1 MKEPIVHPYIPNSAP
16 EVKAAMLEAVGA
28 ASVEEFFED
37 VPTDLRVK
45 GLLNLP
51 PAVLAEEDL
60 KKLIL
65 GKLKKNDFERLMFLG
80 QGTYP
85 HGTPAVVAEVINRS
99 EFLTAYA
106 GEPYEDH
113 GRFQALFEYQSLM
126 GELLSCDVVTVPTYD
141 GFQATAT
148 AIAITQ
154 RVTGRGKVLLV
165 SDVLADKYSKVYDF
179 LRRFSNLEV
188 IPTKNGIADL
198 DVVRSKL
205 SEEVSCIWI
214 ETPSAF
220 GAVET
225 NIGQLADLAH
235 EVGALC
241 VVATDPIMA
250 GVIEPPA
257 NQGADITCGDIQSL
271 GIGQWFGGGH
281 GGFIAMA
288 DDPNLVMELPSR
300 LFGITSTTVEGEYGF
315 GDVAYDRTSF
325 AHREEGKEWVGTAAA
340 LWGIAAAVFLSLMG
354 PKGMYEV
361 GETIF
366 QRTRYL
372 QKQLSGIPG
381 FEVVNDGLNFREVL
395 VQTPITTTEIL
406 SAARKQLIEPGVA
419 IDEQTLC
426 ICTTEQHS
434 QEEIDLLINF
444 LTEIKERA

>member
-1 MKEPIVHPYIPNSAP
+1 MTEAVVHPYIPNSAP
-16 EVKAAMLEAVGA
+16 EVKAAMLKSVGA
-28 ASVEEFFED
+28 KSVEEFFED
-37 VPTDLRVK
+37 VPDNLRVK

-65 GKLKKNDFERLMFLG
+65 GKLKANDHERLMFLG
-80 QGTYP
+80 QGTFA

-148 AIAITQ
+148 ALAITQ
-154 RVTGRGKVLLV
+154 RVTGRSKVLLV
-165 SDVLADKYSKVYDF
+165 SDTLPDKYSKVHDF
-179 LRRFSNLEV
+179 LRRFTNLEV
-188 IPTKNGIADL
+188 VPTKDGIADL
-198 DVVRSKL
+198 QQVQAKIDAD
-205 SEEVSCIWI
+205 VSCIWI
-214 ETPSAF
+214 ETPSAY

-225 NIGQLADLAH
+225 NISELAEIAH
-235 EVGALC
+235 KVGAFC
-241 VVATDPIMA
+241 VVSTDPIMA

-257 NQGADITCGDIQSL
+257 NLGADITCGDIQSL

-288 DDPNLVMELPSR
+288 DDPKLVMELPSR
-300 LFGITSTTVEGEYGF
+300 LFGVASTSVVGEYGF

-340 LWGIAAAVFLSLMG
+340 LWGIAAAVYLSLMG
-354 PKGMYEV
+354 PKGMKEV
-361 GETIF
+361 AETIF
-366 QRTRYL
+366 QRTKYL
-372 QKQLSGIPG
+372 QQRLAEIPG
-381 FEVVNDGLNFREVL
+381 YQVQNNGLNFREVL
-395 VQTPITTTEIL
+395 VKTPIKTSEIL
-406 SAARKQLIEPGVA
+406 KASRKQKLEAGVA
-419 IDEQTLC
+419 IDDNLLC
-426 ICTTEQHS
+426 ICVTEQHS
-434 QEEIDLLINF
+434 QEEIDLLIDF
-444 LTEIKERA
+444 LTKVEERA

>member
-1 MKEPIVHPYIPNSAP
+1 MTEAVVHPYIPNSAP
-16 EVKAAMLEAVGA
+16 EVKAAMLKAVGA
-28 ASVEEFFED
+28 KSVEEFFED
-37 VPTDLRVK
+37 VPDNLRVK

-65 GKLKKNDFERLMFLG
+65 GKLKANDHERLMFLG
-80 QGTYP
+80 QGTFA

-148 AIAITQ
+148 ALAITQ
-154 RVTGRGKVLLV
+154 RVTGRSKVLLV
-165 SDVLADKYSKVYDF
+165 SDTLPDKYSKVHDF
-179 LRRFSNLEV
+179 LRRFTNLEV
-188 IPTKNGIADL
+188 VPTKDGIADL
-198 DVVRSKL
+198 KQVQAKIDAD
-205 SEEVSCIWI
+205 VSCIWI
-214 ETPSAF
+214 ETPSAY

-225 NIGQLADLAH
+225 NISELAEIAH
-235 EVGALC
+235 KVGAFC
-241 VVATDPIMA
+241 VVSTDPIMA

-257 NQGADITCGDIQSL
+257 NLGADITCGDIQSL

-288 DDPNLVMELPSR
+288 DDPKLVMELPSR
-300 LFGITSTTVEGEYGF
+300 LFGVASTSVEGEYGF

-340 LWGIAAAVFLSLMG
+340 LWGIAAAVYLSLMG
-354 PKGMYEV
+354 PKGMKEV
-361 GETIF
+361 AETIF
-366 QRTRYL
+366 QRTKYL
-372 QKQLSGIPG
+372 QQRLTEIPG
-381 FEVVNDGLNFREVL
+381 YQVQNNGLNFREVL
-395 VQTPITTTEIL
+395 VKTPIKTSEIL
-406 SAARKQLIEPGVA
+406 KASRKQKLEAGVA
-419 IDEQTLC
+419 IDDNLLC
-426 ICTTEQHS
+426 ICVTEQHS
-434 QEEIDLLINF
+434 QEEIDLLIDF
-444 LTEIKERA
+444 LTKLEERS

>member
-1 MKEPIVHPYIPNSAP
+1 MTEAVVHPYIPNSAP
-16 EVKAAMLEAVGA
+16 EVKAAMLKSVGA
-28 ASVEEFFED
+28 KSVEEFFED
-37 VPTDLRVK
+37 VPDNLRVK

-65 GKLKKNDFERLMFLG
+65 GKLKANDHERLMFLG
-80 QGTYP
+80 QGTFA

-148 AIAITQ
+148 ALAITQ
-154 RVTGRGKVLLV
+154 RVTGRSKVLLV
-165 SDVLADKYSKVYDF
+165 SDTLPDKYSKVHDF
-179 LRRFSNLEV
+179 LRRFTNLEV
-188 IPTKNGIADL
+188 VPTKDGIADL
-198 DVVRSKL
+198 QQVQAKIDAD
-205 SEEVSCIWI
+205 VSCIWI
-214 ETPSAF
+214 ETPSAY

-225 NIGQLADLAH
+225 NISELAEIAH
-235 EVGALC
+235 KVGAFC
-241 VVATDPIMA
+241 VVSTDPIMA

-257 NQGADITCGDIQSL
+257 NLGADITCGDIQSL

-288 DDPNLVMELPSR
+288 DDPKLVMELPSR
-300 LFGITSTTVEGEYGF
+300 LFGVASTSVEGEYGF

-340 LWGIAAAVFLSLMG
+340 LWGIAAAVYLSLMG
-354 PKGMYEV
+354 PKGMKEV
-361 GETIF
+361 AETIF
-366 QRTRYL
+366 QRTKYL
-372 QKQLSGIPG
+372 QQRLAEIPG
-381 FEVVNDGLNFREVL
+381 YQVQNNGLNFREVL
-395 VQTPITTTEIL
+395 VKTSIKTSEIL
-406 SAARKQLIEPGVA
+406 KASRKQKLEAGVA
-419 IDEQTLC
+419 IDDNLLC
-426 ICTTEQHS
+426 ICVTEQHS
-434 QEEIDLLINF
+434 QEEIDLLIDF
-444 LTEIKERA
+444 LTKVEERA

>member
-1 MKEPIVHPYIPNSAP
+1 MAEAVVHPYIPNSAP
-16 EVKAAMLEAVGA
+16 EVKAAMLKAVGA
-28 ASVEEFFED
+28 KSVEEFFED
-37 VPTDLRVK
+37 VPDNLRVK

-65 GKLKKNDFERLMFLG
+65 GKLKANDHERLMFLG
-80 QGTYP
+80 QGTFA

-148 AIAITQ
+148 ALAITQ
-154 RVTGRGKVLLV
+154 RVTGRSKVLLV
-165 SDVLADKYSKVYDF
+165 SDTLPDKYSKVHDF
-179 LRRFSNLEV
+179 LRRFTNLEV
-188 IPTKNGIADL
+188 VPTKDGIADL
-198 DVVRSKL
+198 KQVQAKIDAD
-205 SEEVSCIWI
+205 VSCIWI
-214 ETPSAF
+214 ETPSAY

-225 NIGQLADLAH
+225 NISELAEIAH
-235 EVGALC
+235 NVGAFC
-241 VVATDPIMA
+241 VVSTDPIMA

-257 NQGADITCGDIQSL
+257 NLGADITCGDIQSL

-288 DDPNLVMELPSR
+288 DDPKLVMELPSR
-300 LFGITSTTVEGEYGF
+300 LFGVASTSVEGEYGF

-340 LWGIAAAVFLSLMG
+340 LWGIAAAVYLSLMG
-354 PKGMYEV
+354 PKGMKEV
-361 GETIF
+361 AETIF
-366 QRTRYL
+366 QRTKYL
-372 QKQLSGIPG
+372 QQRLTEIPG
-381 FEVVNDGLNFREVL
+381 YQVQNNGLNFREVL
-395 VQTPITTTEIL
+395 VKSPIRTSEIL
-406 SAARKQLIEPGVA
+406 KASRKQKLEAGVA
-419 IDEQTLC
+419 IDDNLLC
-426 ICTTEQHS
+426 ICVTEQHS
-434 QEEIDLLINF
+434 QEEIDLLIDF
-444 LTEIKERA
+444 LTKLEERS

>member
-1 MKEPIVHPYIPNSAP
+1 MKEPVVHPYIPNSAP
-16 EVKAAMLEAVGA
+16 EVKAAMLKAVGA
-28 ASVEEFFED
+28 DSAEEFFED
-37 VPTDLRVK
+37 VPDDLRVK

-65 GKLKKNDFERLMFLG
+65 GKLKQNDHERLMFLG

-126 GELLSCDVVTVPTYD
+126 GELLACDVVTVPTYD

-165 SDVLADKYSKVYDF
+165 SDVLDDKYSKVHDF
-179 LRRFSNLEV
+179 LRRFSHLEL
-188 IPTKNGIADL
+188 IPTKNGSADL
-198 DVVRSKL
+198 EAVRSQL
-205 SEEVSCIWI
+205 SDEVSCIWI

-225 NIGQLADLAH
+225 NIHKLAEMAH

-241 VVATDPIMA
+241 VVSTDPIMA

-288 DDPNLVMELPSR
+288 DDPKLVMELPSR
-300 LFGITSTTVEGEYGF
+300 LFGIASTRVEGEYGF

-354 PKGMYEV
+354 PKGMKEV

-366 QRTRYL
+366 QRTKYL
-372 QKQLSGIPG
+372 QQQLASIKG
-381 FEVVNDGLNFREVL
+381 FNVVNNGLNFREVL
-395 VQTPITTTEIL
+395 VQTPMKTSEIL
-406 SAARKQLIEPGVA
+406 ASARLQRLEPGVA
-419 IDEQTLC
+419 IDEQVLC
-426 ICTTEQHS
+426 ICVTEQHS
-434 QEEIDLLINF
+434 KEEIDLLIDF
-444 LTEIKERA
+444 LTELKERA

>member
-1 MKEPIVHPYIPNSAP
+1 MTEAVVHPYIPNSAP
-16 EVKAAMLEAVGA
+16 EVKAAMLKAVGA
-28 ASVEEFFED
+28 KSVEEFFED
-37 VPTDLRVK
+37 VPDNLRVK

-65 GKLKKNDFERLMFLG
+65 GKLKANDHERLMFLG
-80 QGTYP
+80 QGTFA

-148 AIAITQ
+148 ALAITQ
-154 RVTGRGKVLLV
+154 RVTGRSKVLLV
-165 SDVLADKYSKVYDF
+165 SDTLPDKYSKVHDF
-179 LRRFSNLEV
+179 LRRFTNLEV
-188 IPTKNGIADL
+188 VPTKDGIADL
-198 DVVRSKL
+198 KQVQAKIDAD
-205 SEEVSCIWI
+205 VSCIWI
-214 ETPSAF
+214 ETPSAY

-225 NIGQLADLAH
+225 NISELAEIAH
-235 EVGALC
+235 KVGAFC
-241 VVATDPIMA
+241 VVSTDPIMA

-257 NQGADITCGDIQSL
+257 NLGADITCGDIQSL

-288 DDPNLVMELPSR
+288 DDPKLVMELPSR
-300 LFGITSTTVEGEYGF
+300 LFGVASTSVEGEYGF

-340 LWGIAAAVFLSLMG
+340 LWGIAAAVYLSLMG
-354 PKGMYEV
+354 PKGMKEV
-361 GETIF
+361 AETIL
-366 QRTRYL
+366 QRTKYL
-372 QKQLSGIPG
+372 QQRLAEIPG
-381 FEVVNDGLNFREVL
+381 YQVQNNGLNFREVL
-395 VQTPITTTEIL
+395 VKTPIKTSEIL
-406 SAARKQLIEPGVA
+406 KASRKQKIEAGVA
-419 IDEQTLC
+419 IDDNLLC
-426 ICTTEQHS
+426 ICVTEQHS
-434 QEEIDLLINF
+434 QEEIDLLIDF
-444 LTEIKERA
+444 LTKLEERS

>member
-1 MKEPIVHPYIPNSAP
+1 
-16 EVKAAMLEAVGA
+16 
-28 ASVEEFFED
+28 
-37 VPTDLRVK
+37 VK

-65 GKLKKNDFERLMFLG
+65 GKLKANDHERLMFLG
-80 QGTYP
+80 QGTFA

-148 AIAITQ
+148 ALAITQ
-154 RVTGRGKVLLV
+154 RVTGRSKVLLV
-165 SDVLADKYSKVYDF
+165 SDTLPDKYSKVHDF
-179 LRRFSNLEV
+179 LRRFTNLEV
-188 IPTKNGIADL
+188 VPTKDGIADL
-198 DVVRSKL
+198 KQVQAKIDAD
-205 SEEVSCIWI
+205 VSCIWI
-214 ETPSAF
+214 ETPSAY

-225 NIGQLADLAH
+225 NISELAEIAH
-235 EVGALC
+235 NVGAFC
-241 VVATDPIMA
+241 VVSTDPIMA

-257 NQGADITCGDIQSL
+257 NLGADITCGDIQSL

-288 DDPNLVMELPSR
+288 DDPKLVMELPSR
-300 LFGITSTTVEGEYGF
+300 LFGVASTSVEGEYGF

-340 LWGIAAAVFLSLMG
+340 LWGIAAAVYLSLMG
-354 PKGMYEV
+354 PKGMKEV
-361 GETIF
+361 AETIF
-366 QRTRYL
+366 QRTKYL
-372 QKQLSGIPG
+372 QQRLAEIPG
-381 FEVVNDGLNFREVL
+381 YQLQNNGLNFREVL
-395 VQTPITTTEIL
+395 VKTPIKTSEIL
-406 SAARKQLIEPGVA
+406 KASRKQKLEAGVA
-419 IDEQTLC
+419 IDDNLLC
-426 ICTTEQHS
+426 ICVTEQHS
-434 QEEIDLLINF
+434 QEEIDLLIDF
-444 LTEIKERA
+444 LTKLEERS

>member
-1 MKEPIVHPYIPNSAP
+1 MTEAVVHPYIPNSAP
-16 EVKAAMLEAVGA
+16 EVKAAMLKSVGA
-28 ASVEEFFED
+28 KSVEEFFQD
-37 VPTDLRVK
+37 VPDNLRVK

-65 GKLKKNDFERLMFLG
+65 GKLKANDHERLMFLG
-80 QGTYP
+80 QGTFA

-148 AIAITQ
+148 ALAITQ
-154 RVTGRGKVLLV
+154 RVTGRSKVLLV
-165 SDVLADKYSKVYDF
+165 SDTLPDKYSKVHDF
-179 LRRFSNLEV
+179 LRRFTNLEV
-188 IPTKNGIADL
+188 VPTKDGIADL
-198 DVVRSKL
+198 QQVQAKIDAD
-205 SEEVSCIWI
+205 VSCIWI
-214 ETPSAF
+214 ETPSAY

-225 NIGQLADLAH
+225 NISELAEIAH
-235 EVGALC
+235 KVGAFC
-241 VVATDPIMA
+241 VVSTDPIMA

-257 NQGADITCGDIQSL
+257 NLGADITCGDIQSL

-288 DDPNLVMELPSR
+288 DDPKLVMELPSR
-300 LFGITSTTVEGEYGF
+300 LFGVASTSVEGEYGF

-340 LWGIAAAVFLSLMG
+340 LWGIAAAVYLSLMG
-354 PKGMYEV
+354 PKGMKEV
-361 GETIF
+361 AETIF
-366 QRTRYL
+366 QRTKYL
-372 QKQLSGIPG
+372 QQRLAEIPG
-381 FEVVNDGLNFREVL
+381 YQVQNNGLNFREVL
-395 VQTPITTTEIL
+395 VKTPIKTSEIL
-406 SAARKQLIEPGVA
+406 KASRKQKLEAGVA
-419 IDEQTLC
+419 IDDNLLC
-426 ICTTEQHS
+426 ICVTEQHS
-434 QEEIDLLINF
+434 QEEIDLLIDF
-444 LTEIKERA
+444 LTKVEERA